1 MGGVCSSRRRSVTA
15 AGCRRVR
22 LAREVYRCSSTDH
35 GPPNQNYLEQLRR
48 HVMKKAAVYLALGEQ
63 LSIKIK
69 DIDMAGEF
77 EPWNTPGNDIRMI
90 RHIYP
95 PRVELHYQLKDAE
108 GNVLKEG
115 QVRLTEPNYQMRSV
129 QNSQDT
135 MRYEKALLDDWL
147 ASTFS
152 GRATRKG
159 LNPES

>member
-1 MGGVCSSRRRSVTA
+1 MFAIHAGEASRPPVVVEYVSPEKFTDV
-15 AGCRRVR
+15 
-22 LAREVYRCSSTDH
+22 SSTDH

-129 QNSQDT
+129 HNSQDT